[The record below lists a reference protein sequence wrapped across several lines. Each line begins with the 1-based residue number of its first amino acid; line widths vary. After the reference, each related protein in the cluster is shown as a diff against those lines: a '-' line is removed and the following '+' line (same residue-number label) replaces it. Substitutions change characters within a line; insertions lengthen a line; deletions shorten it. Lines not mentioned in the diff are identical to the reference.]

1 MYQSVRK
8 YLKFQMLV
16 RPNYFQC
23 QLTHLHHAS
32 ADRADGP
39 DADNVVRV
47 ASVERRTVRRPLE
60 GRAVRLLGL
69 LANRRELRDEFVNDG
84 LGLEVPDLD
93 AGLGRRAQPVAVRGE
108 AQAVDDVTRI
118 EGVQALPFTEVPK
131 HGDAILTAGGAQGSV
146 RRDGDGVDVAS
157 VTNEV
162 GANLAVG
169 EVPDLH
175 ELIPTAGHDD
185 RVGGDRGEADAGDPF
200 GVGVGVLDGVLA
212 LTERVPQLDRLVTG
226 TGDNLAVV
234 HRESNRKDILGVT
247 HKASGRGTSVKVP
260 QSESAVPRTG
270 EGKLSVRRNHDV
282 LDEVGVTV
290 EGSAGVAVVFFLT
303 GEVPQDHGLVPR
315 RGQEDVGVIQRGRDG
330 GDPVFVP
337 ARESQQSYVSHLVRA
352 RVSNRR
358 PRRRR
363 ERTMKIN
370 IIARFARSVRARSF
384 PSPVHR
390 RPRATERRP

>member
-1 MYQSVRK
+1 
-8 YLKFQMLV
+8 MLV
-16 RPNYFQC
+16 RPNYSQRV
-23 QLTHLHHAS
+23 TRLHHAS

-47 ASVERRTVRRPLE
+47 ASVERGTVRRPLE

-69 LANRRELRDEFVNDG
+69 LADRRELRAEFVDNG
-84 LGLEVPDLD
+84 LGLEVPNPD

-118 EGVQALPFTEVPK
+118 EGVQALAFTEVPK

-162 GANLAVG
+162 GADLAVG
-169 EVPDLH
+169 EVPDLD
-175 ELIPTAGHDD
+175 ELIPAAGHDD

-212 LTERVPQLDRLVTG
+212 LAERVPQLDRLIAR

-234 HRESNRKDILGVT
+234 HRESNREDILGVT
-247 HKASGRGTSVKVP
+247 DKASGRGTSVKVP

-270 EGKLSVRRNHDV
+270 EGELSVGRDHDV

-290 EGSAGVAVVFFLT
+290 EGSARVAVVFFLT

-315 RGQEDVGVIQRGRDG
+315 RGQENVGVIQRGRNG

-337 ARESQQSYVSHLVRA
+337 ARESQCRQSPRPCARIERKTAATTNTNDGNKSHRTFRA
-352 RVSNRR
+352 LRS
-358 PRRRR
+358 PALLS
-363 ERTMKIN
+363 
-370 IIARFARSVRARSF
+370 IA
-384 PSPVHR
+384 PP
-390 RPRATERRP
+390 